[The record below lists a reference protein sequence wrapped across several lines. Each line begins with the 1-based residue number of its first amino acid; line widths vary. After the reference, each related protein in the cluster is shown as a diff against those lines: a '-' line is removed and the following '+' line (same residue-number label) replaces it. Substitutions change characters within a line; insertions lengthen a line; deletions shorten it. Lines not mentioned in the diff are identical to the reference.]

1 MLKTSNLTRAPRF
14 GQALASALILAAAL
28 SACGGA
34 SSGAQKIQGSGGSNP
49 TGSGSAGSTG
59 LGGSNQ
65 TGLGGSNQTGVG
77 GSTGAGGNATGAG
90 GDMSGTGGGAPTT
103 CGPTGGASSA
113 LCTTYCTDI
122 MKACTGTNQQYS
134 DMATCMKVCSYMP
147 AGMPADTGVDSVNCR
162 INYTNDKTV
171 ADAVSRC
178 RGAGPLSYGVCG
190 EDCNTFCNVA
200 ANYCSPA
207 CGYTGAAPY
216 KSVADCH
223 TYCEQWNRITDTT
236 MTTGLYNTMWT
247 PGANPD
253 DTAFECRGYYLF
265 VQALA
270 SSTAQSMNCPQI
282 ANPSPKCG
290 AGYTPPVISTDAG
303 TGPGT
308 TYDGGINNIIN
319 STNWNETM
327 YPPNKRKMLL
337 RDEGDPKLVM
347 IDLSKTPVLVWKSA
361 ALNDAWARAAQL
373 IGNNQILGGRI
384 NGYEV
389 YDYNTG
395 ATVKSVT
402 AFNPSESA
410 YRTVTG
416 ETMLTRPSVLTF
428 LDKTDKVSHQISHG
442 YGYVRV
448 GRPTRNNTYLIPAD
462 QTVTEIDAKGTV
474 LWKLSGG
481 APGWG
486 HIWEALM
493 LGPSVGGGKWNDGD
507 TLLCTAFGS
516 SCDVIDKTT
525 HKVTFRFGTNQ
536 QANWGPMS
544 TATAAMVKPNFFS
557 EFEILPNGNLF
568 CSNWQGHGGNNGGSG
583 LQVLEF
589 DPKGNLVWFWKQDA
603 TIFSSIQ
610 GVQVMDGKNP
620 MYLHVQETSTDS
632 TWQPVMNMP

>member
-1 MLKTSNLTRAPRF
+1 MLKTSNLIRAAMAV
-14 GQALASALILAAAL
+14 GSVLLLSSAL
-28 SACGGA
+28 SACG
-34 SSGAQKIQGSGGSNP
+34 SGTNGQTKLQGTAGSTTGGGN
-49 TGSGSAGSTG
+49 AGSTG
-59 LGGSNQ
+59 TGGSSTPG
-65 TGLGGSNQTGVG
+65 TGGGT
-77 GSTGAGGNATGAG
+77 G
-90 GDMSGTGGGAPTT
+90 GDMSGTGGSATT
-103 CGPTGGASSA
+103 GTGGMMGASA
-113 LCTTYCTDI
+113 ATCATYCTDI
-122 MKACTGTNQQYS
+122 MKACTGANQQYS
-134 DMATCMKVCSYMP
+134 DMANCMKICSYMP
-147 AGMPADTGVDSVNCR
+147 QGLPADTGTDSVNCR

-171 ADAVSRC
+171 ADTATRC
-178 RGAGPLSYGVCG
+178 RGAGPESYGTCG
-190 EDCNTFCNVA
+190 EDCNTFCTVA
-200 ANYCSPA
+200 TSYCSA
-207 CGYTGAAPY
+207 AGGYAGTAPY
-216 KSVADCH
+216 KSFDDCKM
-223 TYCEQWNRITDTT
+223 YCEQWNRLTDPTV
-236 MTTGLYNTMWT
+236 TTGAYNTMYMS
-247 PGANPD
+247 GANPD
-253 DTAFECRGYYLF
+253 DTAFECRSYYLF
-265 VQALA
+265 IQALQ
-270 SSTAQSMNCPQI
+270 SSTAQTMNCPQI

-290 AGYTPPVISTDAG
+290 AGYMPPDLGDAG
-303 TGPGT
+303 AGSDGPVA
-308 TYDGGINNIIN
+308 TYDGGIMNTIN
-319 STNWNETM
+319 STNWNETL

-337 RDEGDPKLVM
+337 RDEGDPHLVM
-347 IDLSKTPVLVWKSA
+347 IDLSKTPILVWKSV

-402 AFNPSESA
+402 NFNPSESA

-416 ETMLTRPSVLTF
+416 ETMLTRPNILTF

-462 QTVTEIDAKGTV
+462 TTVTEIDAKGTV
-474 LWKLSGG
+474 LWKLNGG

-486 HIWEALM
+486 HIWEALL

-525 HKVTFRFGTNQ
+525 HKVTFRFGTQ
-536 QANWGPMS
+536 QMANWGPMS
-544 TATAAMVKPNFFS
+544 TATSAMVKPNFFS
-557 EFEILPNGNLF
+557 EFEILPNGNIF
-568 CSNWQGHGGNNGGSG
+568 TANWQGHGGGNGGSG

-589 DPKGNLVWFWKQDA
+589 DPKGNLVWYWKQDA

-632 TWQPVMNMP
+632 TWQPVMNMPQ